1 MKGLRDETSDL
12 LAPELRRTQPG
23 VLGAVR
29 GWWSRTVARL
39 REGYE
44 AQLLEDAQAE
54 RGRPNDDMVRGRD
67 PIPFDIRP
75 RPLGYGV
82 LLRPVFLQF
91 TLPCL
96 ALLLLVKVT
105 HSWTALT
112 GASLA
117 RIGIWILIETLFLN
131 WMGGWL
137 FRQRWDRLKD
147 EGYERWRWRAEAFRA
162 EWERLPSGAPD
173 ERRPLGA

>member
-1 MKGLRDETSDL
+1 MKGRLDETADL
-12 LAPELRRTQPG
+12 LTPELRQTQPG
-23 VLGAVR
+23 LLGTVR
-29 GWWSRTVARL
+29 GWWSRSMARL

-44 AQLLEDAQAE
+44 AQLLEDAERQ
-54 RGRPNDDMVRGRD
+54 RGRPKDMVRGRD
-67 PIPFDIRP
+67 PIPFSIRP

-96 ALLLLVKVT
+96 TLLLLVK
-105 HSWTALT
+105 LT
-112 GASLA
+112 NNWPAMVSASVF
-117 RIGIWILIETLFLN
+117 RWVIWLVIETLFVS

-147 EGYERWRWRAEAFRA
+147 EGYERWRWRAEAMRA
-162 EWERLPSGAPD
+162 GPEPLTPGAPD
-173 ERRPLGA
+173 ERRLPGA